1 MNEVRNVLS
10 KIWRYLLKIFKINKR
25 KKIKVSSNFD
35 TENWRTEKE
44 EKFQEVIEYFDI
56 RFKDLPNLRFE
67 KSNTTELA
75 GWTKISESKI
85 SNSDEKINFSSG
97 IMGAASSSI
106 ATTGGLFKSPV
117 SINTLQRY
125 ADGTISS
132 IQTNNGLITGHAGF
146 SPTNISNALFTPAM
160 IYAVMAQITGQQY
173 FLKMDEKLNSIA
185 SAINDLKIYYFNEL
199 LSKLENHFFVLKEI
213 NSSMN
218 PSKDDLGRIVN
229 INDSLNEISI
239 QSKKNYEHHLMQ
251 VRDEMDKIKIV
262 KYRIDKWRENSSKKY
277 NKLIILKSYDD
288 FIKFG
293 LVSSI
298 SSNLKIQAK
307 LLELKLRLQL
317 ADSSASNY
325 EKINNIINA
334 IPVLTED
341 NRVLEHERN
350 LNEIKGQ
357 WKEKLE
363 MIKSN
368 IIKKKNAEKQLEGF
382 EENFKSIEEKVNEI
396 TNQRQNIVEMCCK
409 IENLYNEPIEIGIL
423 PHKGNF
429 EYYLREK

>member
-1 MNEVRNVLS
+1 MSRSRNVFL
-10 KIWRYLLKIFKINKR
+10 KIWRYILNIFKPNKNKNIR
-25 KKIKVSSNFD
+25 VSPDSD
-35 TENWRTEKE
+35 IENRQAKKE
-44 EKFQEVIEYFDI
+44 EKFQDVIEYYDI
-56 RFKDLPNLRFE
+56 SFKNLPNLRFE
-67 KSNTTELA
+67 KSKTSDLT

-85 SNSDEKINFSSG
+85 FNSDEKINFSSG

-106 ATTGGLFKSPV
+106 ATTGGLFKSTV

-146 SPTNISNALFTPAM
+146 SPTNISNVLFTPAM
-160 IYAVMAQITGQQY
+160 IYAVMAQITGQHY

-199 LSKLENHFFVLKEI
+199 LSKIESHYSVLKEI
-213 NSSMN
+213 NYSLFSS
-218 PSKDDLGRIVN
+218 KEDLVRIVN
-229 INDSLNEISI
+229 INDSLDEISI
-239 QSKKNYEHHLMQ
+239 QSKKNYEHHLRQ
-251 VRDEMDKIKIV
+251 VRDEMDKIKIA

-277 NKLIILKSYDD
+277 YNLISLKSYDD

-298 SSNLKIQAK
+298 AANLKIQAK

-317 ADSSASNY
+317 NDSSASNY

-341 NRVLEHERN
+341 NRVLEHENN
-350 LNEIKGQ
+350 LNELKGQ

-368 IIKKKNAEKQLEGF
+368 IIKKKNADKQLEGF
-382 EENFKSIEEKVNEI
+382 EENFKSVEEKVNEI
-396 TNQRQNIVEMCCK
+396 SIHRQNIVEMCCK
-409 IENLYNEPIEIGIL
+409 IVNLYNEPIEIGML
-423 PHKGNF
+423 PHEGNF